1 MGQFKPMVKMMTTE
15 PQVELKLKKGGM
27 VCKADGGAMPMQR
40 PPSRPMPMPVSR
52 PPVQRPPK
60 PVSRPPVS
68 RPPVS
73 RPMPVQVSR
82 PMPAPAMKN
91 GGKADMDQDKR
102 MIKKAMKQHDMQEHK
117 GGKGTTL
124 KLKTGGVPKGQGG
137 YKTGGVVDGQ
147 GGFKKGGAIKKYAKG
162 GLIDT
167 GRPEQMPQGKKK
179 PSPPVAINE
188 LSGTF
193 KKGGAVKC

>member
-1 MGQFKPMVKMMTTE
+1 MGQFKPMVKMKTTE
-15 PQVELKLKKGGM
+15 PTVELKLKKGGM

-40 PPSRPMPMPVSR
+40 PMPMPTKRPMPMP
-52 PPVQRPPK
+52 PK
-60 PVSRPPVS
+60 
-68 RPPVS
+68 
-73 RPMPVQVSR
+73 RPMPMPAKR
-82 PMPAPAMKN
+82 PMPMSTPTMKE

-124 KLKTGGVPKGQGG
+124 KLKTGGMSNCQSGYKTGGVVKGQGG